1 MNRLICITLILHLLS
16 GCANIGPTKQVSDN
30 QKKMAEAE
38 KKVDNTLDDL
48 DKNVKGRQIQ
58 TSVLAAGAQYS
69 LSKITNA
76 SIEVDTA
83 QKLTERIVSIQGQP
97 HLDELQK
104 IKQTVDFLNSTLKE
118 ERAKGLQLLSER
130 DALIILLQ
138 KEKADLKD
146 KYDEQMWEM
155 TEKGKEVAKKAD
167 ENLAVISGMN
177 SMFGLGAVFYGLKRF
192 FISCTTILVVFGIVF
207 LVLRLLAATNPIA
220 AGAFSIFNFVG
231 SAVIGLLKGLTP
243 KAFEMTGFVDKSHK
257 DSFKEPLTKIVDV
270 IQELKQKQDDKPE
283 ATFTL
288 KDILQKFDKE
298 MDLVDK
304 GVIDDILVEQKWKRK
319 R

>member
-1 MNRLICITLILHLLS
+1 MNRLSWLVLVLHLTC
-16 GCANIGPTKQVSDN
+16 GCAGIKPTKQVSDN

-38 KKVDNTLDDL
+38 KKVDNTLEDL
-48 DKNVKGRQIQ
+48 DKNRKGRQIQ

-69 LSKITNA
+69 LSKVTNA
-76 SIEVDTA
+76 PIEVDTA

-104 IKQTVDFLNSTLKE
+104 IKQTVDFLNSALKE
-118 ERAKGLQLLSER
+118 ERTKGLQLLSER

-167 ENLAVISGMN
+167 ENLAVINGMN
-177 SMFGLGAVFYGLKRF
+177 SMFGLGAVFYGFKRF
-192 FISCTTILVVFGIVF
+192 LVSCTTILIVFGVVF

-220 AGAFSIFNFVG
+220 AGAFSVFNFVG
-231 SAVIGLLKGLTP
+231 TAVIALMKGLTP

-257 DSFKEPLTKIVDV
+257 DSFKEPLIKIVDV

-288 KDILQKFDKE
+288 KDILEKFDKE